1 MSQKTRGKRDSKKNI
16 CFVILSLRDNILS
29 KAFYRF
35 NIIFIKLPMA
45 FFRELEQV
53 ILNFIR
59 NQKRPRIAKA
69 ILRKKNAAEGI
80 TLPDFRQY
88 YKATVIKTVWH

>member
-1 MSQKTRGKRDSKKNI
+1 M
-16 CFVILSLRDNILS
+16 VILC
-29 KAFYRF
+29 KALYRF
-35 NIIFIKLPMA
+35 NTVFIKLPMA
-45 FFRELEQV
+45 FFRELKQV

-69 ILRKKNAAEGI
+69 ILRKKTTAEGI

-88 YKATVIKTVWH
+88 YKATVIKTARH